1 MRGVTVVIFLLIL
14 FVFGGL
20 LVAVTPVDLTWTRW
34 LAEHRHD
41 GFTNLMRRTL
51 FEGHLPGASDLPVLL
66 ILGMTVAYL
75 LAQRPRPSR
84 RLAACRPALGF
95 LITGAL
101 AAGLGVVHSL
111 KWIMGRPRPWSVF
124 GRGEL
129 PYTEWYEFGAH
140 YITDGIYRGS
150 FPSGHAAA
158 AFMFMALAYALAG
171 DRRAPLGQR
180 LAGGAV
186 GLFALLLAG
195 AMVVANAMSRSHWL
209 SDGVAVIGLVWLT
222 LHALYYWVLRIPAQ
236 QRQAPAWG
244 APRGPPDGRAYWEL
258 RWCGW
263 GALLL
268 AGLVLLALAL
278 RGIGLAAPWWV
289 PTLLAGLGAVLVLW
303 SFPRFRVEYSKFQRR
318 LGPPHRRPPPRA

>member
-1 MRGVTVVIFLLIL
+1 VVIFLLIL
-14 FVFGGL
+14 CVFGGL
-20 LVAVTPVDLTWTRW
+20 LVAVTPVDLAWTRW
-34 LAEHRHD
+34 LMEHRHE
-41 GFTNLMRRTL
+41 GFTHVMRRTL

-66 ILGMTVAYL
+66 ILGMTVAYV
-75 LAQRPRPSR
+75 LAQRPTASR
-84 RLAACRPALGF
+84 RLAAWRPALGY

-111 KWIMGRPRPWSVF
+111 KWVMGRPRPWSVF

-129 PYTEWYEFGAH
+129 PYTEWYQFGAH

-180 LAGGAV
+180 LAGVAV

-195 AMVVANAMSRSHWL
+195 AMLVANAMSRSHWL

-222 LHALYYWVLRIPAQ
+222 LHALYFWVLRVPEQ
-236 QRQAPAWG
+236 QRLAPAWG
-244 APRGPPDGRAYWEL
+244 IPGKPLDGRAYWEL

-268 AGLVLLALAL
+268 IGLVLLALAL
-278 RGIGLAAPWWV
+278 RGLWFAAPWWV
-289 PTLLAGLGAVLVLW
+289 PALLVGLGAGLVVW
-303 SFPRFRVEYSKFQRR
+303 SFPRFTVEYSQFQRR
-318 LGPPHRRPPPRA
+318 LRSP

>member
-1 MRGVTVVIFLLIL
+1 MRGTVVVMFLLIL

-20 LVAVTPVDLTWTRW
+20 LVAVTPVDLAWTRW

-41 GFTNLMRRTL
+41 GFTDAMRRTL

-66 ILGMTVAYL
+66 ILGMTVAYV
-75 LAQRPRPSR
+75 LAQRPGASR
-84 RLAACRPALGF
+84 RLAAWRPALGF
-95 LITGAL
+95 QVTAAL

-111 KWIMGRPRPWSVF
+111 KWVMGRPRPWSVF

-129 PYTEWYEFGAH
+129 PYSEWYQFGAH

-158 AFMFMALAYALAG
+158 TFMFMVLAYALAG
-171 DRRAPLGQR
+171 DRRAPLRQR
-180 LAGGAV
+180 LAGMGV

-209 SDGVAVIGLVWLT
+209 SDGVAVVGLVWLT
-222 LHALYYWVLRIPAQ
+222 LHALYYWVLRVPAQ
-236 QRQAPAWG
+236 QRRLPTWG
-244 APRGPPDGRAYWEL
+244 RPGKLPVGRAYWEL

-268 AGLVLLALAL
+268 TGIVLLALAL
-278 RGIGLAAPWWV
+278 RGPWFAAPWWMLA
-289 PTLLAGLGAVLVLW
+289 LLVGLGAALVVW
-303 SFPRFRVEYSKFQRR
+303 SFPRFAVEYRKFQRH
-318 LGPPHRRPPPRA
+318 LGSP